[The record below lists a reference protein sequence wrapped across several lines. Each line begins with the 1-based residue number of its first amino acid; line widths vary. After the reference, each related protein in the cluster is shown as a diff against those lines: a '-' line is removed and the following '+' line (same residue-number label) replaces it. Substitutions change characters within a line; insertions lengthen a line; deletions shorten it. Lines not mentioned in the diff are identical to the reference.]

1 MSNTVS
7 DQAAPAV
14 PPRQRTTGAASPDV
28 AALYTRAGR
37 RKYLNGDERRRLLA
51 ALDGMQQHQALF
63 VRTLCWTGARISEVL
78 ALRPDAFQLD
88 RGIVTLRT
96 LKRRRHSMREIPIP
110 PDLISAL
117 DATFGIAA
125 AQRGGDGAD
134 DLLWSWHRTTAWRI
148 VKRAM
153 ATADLTGT
161 PASPRGLRHAFGV
174 GTLQAGVPIPLV
186 QRWLGHS
193 RMTTTAIYAS
203 VVGPEE
209 LSFAQ
214 RFWHATG
221 WADRRPD

>member
-1 MSNTVS
+1 MSNTVTH
-7 DQAAPAV
+7 QAARAV
-14 PPRQRTTGAASPDV
+14 PSMQRITGAASPDV

-51 ALDGMQQHQALF
+51 ALDGMPRHQALF

-96 LKRRRHSMREIPIP
+96 LKRRRHSMREVPIP
-110 PDLISAL
+110 PDLITAL
-117 DATFGIAA
+117 DAAFGIAA
-125 AQRGGDGAD
+125 MQRAGDGSGT
-134 DLLWSWHRTTAWRI
+134 LLWSWHRVTAWRI
-148 VKRAM
+148 VKQAM
-153 ATADLTGT
+153 AAADLTGT

-193 RMTTTAIYAS
+193 RMTTTAIYAA

-209 LSFAQ
+209 LAFAH
-214 RFWHATG
+214 RFWQAAG
-221 WADRRPD
+221 